1 MVYVNGKKKKFGT
14 KNLKSRKRKKKTFV
28 DGLAGGVISGPPQ
41 KFNFASFVL

>member
-1 MVYVNGKKKKFGT
+1 MKKKKFGT
-14 KNLKSRKRKKKTFV
+14 KKSRKRKKKSFV

>member
-1 MVYVNGKKKKFGT
+1 VVYVNEKKKYSEQ
-14 KNLKSRKRKKKTFV
+14 KNLKSRKRKKKSFV

>member
-1 MVYVNGKKKKFGT
+1 MKKKKFGT
-14 KNLKSRKRKKKTFV
+14 KNLKSRKRKKTFV